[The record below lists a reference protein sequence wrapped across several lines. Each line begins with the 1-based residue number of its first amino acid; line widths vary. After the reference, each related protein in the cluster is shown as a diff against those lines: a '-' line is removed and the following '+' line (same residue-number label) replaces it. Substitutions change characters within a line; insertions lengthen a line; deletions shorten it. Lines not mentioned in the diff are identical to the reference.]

1 MTKIDHSGN
10 AAYAAR
16 FQYFGAVGVIA
27 AAFFILFVA
36 SASLNL
42 WQYRRPPFVMIT
54 RVDDAGRAEP
64 IRFKSGEY
72 TPREAEIVSRLN
84 EWAICRFRLLKPVI
98 DQDFKKNYYFLEA
111 RLARELMATDADV
124 ITKIQAGS
132 MAEQDVEIK
141 GITFRSFE
149 VRKDPDGTVGAG
161 ECVIDFYK
169 VYNLSSQGREH
180 WEITLK
186 YKVNPTAAA
195 IRSQKDPAFQLVN
208 PLGVT
213 IVWFHED
220 PLFDKPG
227 ETSTI

>member
-1 MTKIDHSGN
+1 MTKTDHAGN
-10 AAYAAR
+10 AAYSAG
-16 FQYFGAVGVIA
+16 FQYTGALQVIA
-27 AAFFILFVA
+27 TAFFLLFLA
-36 SASLNL
+36 SAGLNF
-42 WQYRRPPFVMIT
+42 WQYHRPPTVMVI

-64 IRFKSGEY
+64 IRYRSGEY

-84 EWAICRFRLLKPVI
+84 EWAIDRFRLLKSVI
-98 DQDFKKNYYFLEA
+98 DQDFKKNYFFLES

-124 ITKIQAGS
+124 VTKIEASS
-132 MAEQDVEIK
+132 MAEQDVKIN

-169 VYNLSSQGREH
+169 IYNVTGQGREH
-180 WEITLK
+180 WQITLK
-186 YKVNPTAAA
+186 YKVNPSAAA
-195 IRSQKDPAFQLVN
+195 ERSRKDPAFQLAN

-220 PLFDKPG
+220 PLFDKAG
-227 ETSTI
+227 EAK

>member
-1 MTKIDHSGN
+1 MTKLDHAGN
-10 AAYAAR
+10 AAYSAEFR
-16 FQYFGAVGVIA
+16 YTGAVQVIA
-27 AAFFILFVA
+27 TAFFLLFLV
-36 SASLNL
+36 SAGLNF
-42 WQYRRPPFVMIT
+42 WQYRRPPTVIVI

-64 IRFKSGEY
+64 IRYKTGEY

-84 EWAICRFRLLKPVI
+84 EWAIYRFRLLKAVI
-98 DQDFKKNYYFLEA
+98 DPDFKKNYFFLESK
-111 RLARELMATDADV
+111 LARELMATDADIV
-124 ITKIQAGS
+124 TKIQASS

-149 VRKDPDGTVGAG
+149 VRKDPDGTVAAG

-169 VYNLSSQGREH
+169 LYNVTGQGREH
-180 WEITLK
+180 WQITLQ

-195 IRSQKDPAFQLVN
+195 ERSKRDPSFQLAN

-220 PLFDKPG
+220 PLFDKG
-227 ETSTI
+227 RDTK

>member
-1 MTKIDHSGN
+1 MSKLDQAGN
-10 AAYAAR
+10 AAYSAGFRYTSAW
-16 FQYFGAVGVIA
+16 QIIGT
-27 AAFFILFVA
+27 AFFLLFVGA
-36 SASLNL
+36 AGLNF
-42 WQYRRPPFVMIT
+42 WQYHRPPTVIVI

-64 IRFKSGEY
+64 IRYGTGQY
-72 TPREAEIVSRLN
+72 TPRESEVVSRLN
-84 EWAICRFRLLKPVI
+84 EWAIDRFRLLKAVI
-98 DQDFKKNYYFLEA
+98 DQNFKKNYYFLES

-124 ITKIQAGS
+124 VTKIETGS
-132 MAEQDVEIK
+132 MAEQDIEVK

-169 VYNLSSQGREH
+169 IYNVTGQGREH
-180 WEITLK
+180 WQITAK
-186 YKVNPTAAA
+186 YRVNPTAAA
-195 IRSQKDPAFQLVN
+195 ERAKKDPAFQLAN

-227 ETSTI
+227 DTK